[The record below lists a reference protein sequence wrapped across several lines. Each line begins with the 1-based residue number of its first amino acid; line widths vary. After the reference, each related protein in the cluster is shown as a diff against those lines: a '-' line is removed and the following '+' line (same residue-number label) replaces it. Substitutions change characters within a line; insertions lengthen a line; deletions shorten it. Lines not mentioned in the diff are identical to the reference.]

1 MRHAR
6 QRHQASSACE
16 RRQRRDRDE
25 SCRRPLA
32 ESAGRPWIACSI
44 DRSILVRTYVT
55 VASVIGA
62 THAPYGN
69 SINGADENYNNSTRP
84 AGVVLLTKDWSLS
97 SYMTNCYLLN
107 KHLTLAGDLILTLP
121 VLHASALFTMRQPF
135 SFFFEMYDEATLVN
149 DLLSISVHMDISLW
163 HLLCMGVLISCM
175 PETWLWNLF
184 HNMLA
189 QSQSHVLHLVLLP
202 AFSWHGWEDKLKRRR
217 FGCIHILQWCKIWV
231 FNCVLAWRTCLL
243 FGVHHH
249 TCK

>member
-1 MRHAR
+1 MNA
-6 QRHQASSACE
+6 
-16 RRQRRDRDE
+16 
-25 SCRRPLA
+25 
-32 ESAGRPWIACSI
+32 
-44 DRSILVRTYVT
+44 RSILVRTYVT

-62 THAPYGN
+62 THAPHGN

-149 DLLSISVHMDISLW
+149 DLLSISVHMGISLCGTCYVW
-163 HLLCMGVLISCM
+163 AYVLISCM

-189 QSQSHVLHLVLLP
+189 
-202 AFSWHGWEDKLKRRR
+202 
-217 FGCIHILQWCKIWV
+217 
-231 FNCVLAWRTCLL
+231 
-243 FGVHHH
+243 
-249 TCK
+249 